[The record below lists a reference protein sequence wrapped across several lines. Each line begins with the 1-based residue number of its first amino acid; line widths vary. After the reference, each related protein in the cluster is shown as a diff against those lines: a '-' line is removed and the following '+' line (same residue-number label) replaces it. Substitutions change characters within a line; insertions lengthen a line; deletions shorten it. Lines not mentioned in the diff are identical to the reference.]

1 MRINMLCLALCA
13 AGLLA
18 QAGQVN
24 RSTAAGSGPSGTTGT
39 PTNSP
44 IAWSDPVSY
53 THLTL
58 PTIYSV

>member
-24 RSTAAGSGPSGTTGT
+24 HSTPDGNGPSVTTCA

-44 IAWSDPVSY
+44 IEQR
-53 THLTL
+53 
-58 PTIYSV
+58 

>member
-24 RSTAAGSGPSGTTGT
+24 LATADAH
-39 PTNSP
+39 
-44 IAWSDPVSY
+44 A
-53 THLTL
+53 LK
-58 PTIYSV
+58 